1 MINKKETRPLEN
13 KQGNNI
19 VLFALLGISS
29 FHFMY
34 QIFTI
39 CKARHNQKTVISE
52 ESKKEEKISISTQE
66 GGFTE
71 DFKTIFLLI
80 ISLLYGTLFF
90 FLCENTINIVQQYS
104 KVELSILCLQIAMYF
119 RIIQTH
125 LLAAIKY
132 SKNWRIKSFD
142 FLLIFLTAF
151 LSISSYI

>member
-104 KVELSILCLQIAMYF
+104 KVELSMHQSLEICTGIGFALRCGIMVQTILTYNSAEY
-119 RIIQTH
+119 
-125 LLAAIKY
+125 
-132 SKNWRIKSFD
+132 
-142 FLLIFLTAF
+142 
-151 LSISSYI
+151 